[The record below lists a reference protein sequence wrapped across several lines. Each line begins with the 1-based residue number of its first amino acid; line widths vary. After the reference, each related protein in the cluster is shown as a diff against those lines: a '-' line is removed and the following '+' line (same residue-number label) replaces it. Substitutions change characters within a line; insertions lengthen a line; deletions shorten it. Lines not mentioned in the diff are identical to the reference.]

1 MADNWDS
8 ILLPIELVISNHL
21 LIVATKKMAFLMILL
36 PAIVALKLV
45 TALLRSSN
53 CNRYRKGMK
62 KLIEERYRP
71 QIKLVHTL

>member
-8 ILLPIELVISNHL
+8 TLLPIELVISNHL
-21 LIVATKKMAFLMILL
+21 LTIATKKTAFLMILL
-36 PAIVALKLV
+36 PAIVFIKLI

-71 QIKLVHTL
+71 QIKLVQTL